1 VLAAVRRYGS
11 VYQAG
16 TQQRSEYAARFRM
29 AAEFVQSGRI
39 GKLKEIYGYRD
50 GGGIHWPTRFG
61 PEKKVPAGL
70 DWDLY
75 LGPVP
80 WFPYDG
86 GTGAHRFDIGELNW
100 GQHHYDFIQWAAG
113 ADQTGPVEIW
123 AEDGRSSYKYGNG
136 VVVHGNPYPGESVG
150 GVGGAVFIGT
160 DGRIAIDR
168 DALISYPSE
177 IVREPLHP
185 NEVHLYRS
193 DSHSGNFL
201 QCVRT
206 RQQTISN
213 ASVAHHSATALLLG
227 GVAKQVNRT
236 IKWDPEKE
244 RFLDDEPASRFLSIA
259 KREPWQ
265 VC

>member
-1 VLAAVRRYGS
+1 VGGPFSTA
-11 VYQAG
+11 
-16 TQQRSEYAARFRM
+16 T
-29 AAEFVQSGRI
+29 
-39 GKLKEIYGYRD
+39 
-50 GGGIHWPTRFG
+50 GGGTP
-61 PEKKVPAGL
+61 
-70 DWDLY
+70 
-75 LGPVP
+75 
-80 WFPYDG
+80 
-86 GTGAHRFDIGELNW
+86 
-100 GQHHYDFIQWAAG
+100 
-113 ADQTGPVEIW
+113 
-123 AEDGRSSYKYGNG
+123 
-136 VVVHGNPYPGESVG
+136 
-150 GVGGAVFIGT
+150 
-160 DGRIAIDR
+160 IDR
-168 DALISYPSE
+168 AALPSYPKK
-177 IVREPLHP
+177 IAREPLHP